1 MKPQEVEAAIAGGA
15 VLLDMRL
22 PRIFAREHVPGAI
35 NLQFNRADLVDRAEM
50 VMPKEVRVI
59 VHAEPEPIA
68 VVAARLLRDAGHAV
82 EGHLEGGLAGWKQAS
97 LPTAAMPILTVDYL
111 HAHRSDLDV
120 VDARDRFEFKH
131 AHVPGARSLPWTEAW
146 TNGGSFAAPRPLA
159 VICGDEV
166 RSSLVASILARA
178 GRDARLVTGGMV
190 DWNERQFTVETG
202 AAA

>member
-1 MKPQEVEAAIAGGA
+1 MKPTEVQASIARGV

-50 VMPKEVRVI
+50 TLPKDVPVV

-68 VVAARLLRDAGHAV
+68 VLAARLLRDAGHAV
-82 EGHLEGGLAGWKQAS
+82 EGHLEGGLGAWKQAA
-97 LPTAAMPILTVDYL
+97 LPTVSMPVLTVDDL
-111 HAHRSDLDV
+111 RAQRTDLDV

-131 AHVPGARSLPWTEAW
+131 AHVPGARSLPWTDAW
-146 TNGGSFAAPRPLA
+146 VNADAFAAVKPLA

-166 RSSLVASILARA
+166 RSSLVASILARS

-190 DWNERQFTVETG
+190 DWNERQFPVETG
-202 AAA
+202 VAA